1 MRNWTNSLMSRIY
14 SFLSNNVHARRYDM
28 RLPLRVSLLDSRRN
42 AHRMNASCAMTGYL
56 RDISKTGLSL
66 LVPSLRFGDNFLV
79 SGHYP
84 LHVLVELPTG
94 VVNIYVAPVRYD
106 KVHEKQTDRKYLI
119 GARIMQ
125 MTEYDRRN
133 LSEYMLTRRKRK
145 ATSLSLAREA
155 K

>member
-1 MRNWTNSLMSRIY
+1 MRKLPNSIMSRVY
-14 SFLSNNVHARRYDM
+14 SFLSNNVHARRYEM

-42 AHRMNASCAMTGYL
+42 AQRMNASSAMTGYL

-94 VVNIYVAPVRYD
+94 VVNIHIKPVRYD
-106 KVHEKQTDRKYLI
+106 KVYEKQTDRKYLI
-119 GARIMQ
+119 GARIMK
-125 MTEYDRRN
+125 MTESDRLH
-133 LSEYMLTRRKRK
+133 LSQYMLEIRKSK
-145 ATSLSLAREA
+145 APSFSLAREA